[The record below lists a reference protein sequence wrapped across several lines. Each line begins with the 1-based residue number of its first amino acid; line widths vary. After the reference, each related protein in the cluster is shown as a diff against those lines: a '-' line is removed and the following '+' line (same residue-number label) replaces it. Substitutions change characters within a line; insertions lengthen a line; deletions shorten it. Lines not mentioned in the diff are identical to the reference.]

1 MGLLINSFNFSLN
14 KRLYGQTLI
23 RVPDNLSSEIS
34 ENKDV
39 RVIVLLEEIEN
50 QDENDFMT
58 LSKERFLAGY
68 SDSDSIY
75 DNY

>member
-1 MGLLINSFNFSLN
+1 MKAVELKARIKN
-14 KRLYGQTLI
+14 KLI

-68 SDSDSIY
+68 SDSDSNY

>member
-1 MGLLINSFNFSLN
+1 MKAVELKARIKN
-14 KRLYGQTLI
+14 KLI
-23 RVPDNLSSEIS
+23 RVPNNLSFEIS

-39 RVIVLLEEIEN
+39 REIVLLEEIEN

-58 LSKERFLAGY
+58 LSKEQFLAGY
-68 SDSDSIY
+68 SDSDSNY

>member
-1 MGLLINSFNFSLN
+1 MKAVEFKARMKN
-14 KRLYGQTLI
+14 KLI
-23 RVPDNLSSEIS
+23 RVPDNLSSELS
-34 ENKDV
+34 EDKDV

-50 QDENDFMT
+50 QEENDFMT
-58 LSKERFLAGY
+58 LSKEQFVAGY

>member
-1 MGLLINSFNFSLN
+1 MKAVELKARIKN
-14 KRLYGQTLI
+14 KLI

-39 RVIVLLEEIEN
+39 REIVLLEEIEN

-58 LSKERFLAGY
+58 LSKGQFLAGY
-68 SDSDSIY
+68 SDSDSNY